1 MDSELTTTVNTLSK
15 SNFSTDFPNPFS
27 QNDLVILNLK
37 KSQTIQV
44 SLININGDIIYEKN
58 LGKLPEGRNSL
69 TLPLQ
74 IPNNTYFLKVTG
86 EKNNQTKPL
95 IFISK

>member
-1 MDSELTTTVNTLSK
+1 ML
-15 SNFSTDFPNPFS
+15 F
-27 QNDLVILNLK
+27 
-37 KSQTIQV
+37 
-44 SLININGDIIYEKN
+44 DIIYEKN

>member
-1 MDSELTTTVNTLSK
+1 MVDFRGSVA
-15 SNFSTDFPNPFS
+15 NFLKFTSH
-27 QNDLVILNLK
+27 VIIIPVLL
-37 KSQTIQV
+37 
-44 SLININGDIIYEKN
+44 LIGDIIYEKN